1 MSRLACERI
10 GAGARLGSPT
20 TGVGEFV
27 FPGAADE
34 APEDSAAESGFV
46 GFFKYAFFF
55 FFGWL
60 VCFFKRSREQGSKG
74 GN

>member
-20 TGVGEFV
+20 TGVDEFV

-55 FFGWL
+55 FL
-60 VCFFKRSREQGSKG
+60 AC
-74 GN
+74 